1 MTTSGFT
8 ELAPKRQMDY
18 LKKTATLI
26 HRIIKGDVIV
36 SLYWSQDFIFE
47 VLKPQSSKKNYEI
60 KCYDRFKYV
69 HS

>member
-8 ELAPKRQMDY
+8 ELAPKSQMDY
-18 LKKTATLI
+18 LQKTATLI
-26 HRIIKGDVIV
+26 HRIMKGDLIV

-47 VLKPQSSKKNYEI
+47 VLNPKHSTKNYEI
-60 KCYDRFKYV
+60 KCYERFKYV